1 MPKGRILAV
10 DDQRYFRE
18 LVEDLLSEE
27 GWETQ
32 TASSGEEA
40 IRILEQSTFDVIL
53 TDLVMPGM
61 DGCDLVHRIK
71 ERDPEQDVIVVTGV
85 VDVKTAVDAMRLG
98 ASDYLLKPFDRVTL
112 IRSVE
117 NLMQRRRLR
126 AEHARLLAE
135 NVEYLG
141 EQSLFERAVGFLSCL
156 SLDPLAQRMVEG
168 LCIETRAQGGVVWI
182 ARGESEESLQLAAAR
197 GLVRLQSEPE
207 RIEAHQIPP
216 ELREG
221 SVRTAIAAWNASG
234 EGPEPPNRALLL
246 ALRTGSRLVGL
257 VRLTDKLGGGEFEA
271 ADSQAAEKL
280 ARFAEMALG
289 NALRFASLE
298 RPSFLDPATGV
309 YSREF
314 FEDTVHNEIG
324 RAQRFGRG
332 FSLLAFD
339 LAPLAEAGAERIA
352 EAVKILGK
360 VVRTTDLLATLCE
373 NQFRV
378 LLTEVD
384 AVGAAILKQRAQ
396 QAFEAL
402 GDAVQP
408 GGQRPVLAAV
418 TYPSDGTQLETLT
431 ETLDERLRAEHLSP
445 VRRLGLDRM
454 PLAAS
459 LARLLAEGAIE
470 PHETA
475 DQITRFFLAEV
486 RRRPGQRGLLFLA
499 PGTALEQAVR
509 QGIEQLGDDPAT
521 TEIMVVGDGE
531 RLAKEGPP
539 ITWVSPDR
547 VPGLLPFLVQ
557 FGDGPSYALERD
569 EKQEEDGVQLFHTSD
584 RSVVEHLAFRLRAEL
599 TPNANLADAAAGP
612 VIAARAPARPGAEPI
627 S

>member
-32 TASSGEEA
+32 TAGSGEEA
-40 IRILEQSTFDVIL
+40 IRILEQSRFDIIL

-71 ERDPEQDVIVVTGV
+71 ERDPEQDIIVVTGV
-85 VDVKTAVDAMRLG
+85 VDVKTAVDAMKLG
-98 ASDYLLKPFDRVTL
+98 ASDYLLKPFDRATL
-112 IRSVE
+112 IGSVE

-126 AEHARLLAE
+126 AEHARLLEE
-135 NVEYLG
+135 NLEYLG
-141 EQSLFERAVGFLSCL
+141 EQSLFERAVGFFSCL
-156 SLDPLAQRMVEG
+156 SLDPLAQRVVEG
-168 LCIETRAQGGVVWI
+168 LCVESRAQGGVLWI
-182 ARGESEESLQLAAAR
+182 ARGESEQSLQLVAAR
-197 GLVRLQSEPE
+197 GLVRLEAEPE
-207 RIEAHQIPP
+207 RIEAHQIPR

-221 SVRTAIAAWNASG
+221 AIRSAVATWNAHG
-234 EGPEPPNRALLL
+234 EGPGPPNPALLL
-246 ALRTGSRLVGL
+246 ALRTGSRLVGF

-271 ADSQAAEKL
+271 ADTHAAEKL
-280 ARFAEMALG
+280 ARFAEMALA

-309 YSREF
+309 YTREF

-352 EAVKILGK
+352 EAAKILGR
-360 VVRTTDLLATLCE
+360 VVRTTDLLASIRE

-396 QAFEAL
+396 QAFGAL
-402 GDAVQP
+402 EDADP
-408 GGQRPVLAAV
+408 AHSQRPVLAAV

-431 ETLDERLRAEHLSP
+431 EALDERLRAEHRSP

-454 PLAAS
+454 PLAES

-475 DQITRFFLAEV
+475 DQVTRFFLAEV
-486 RRRPGQRGLLFLA
+486 GRHPGQRGLLFLG
-499 PGTALEQAVR
+499 PGAVLEQAVR

-521 TEIMVVGDGE
+521 TEIVVVADGE

-547 VPGLLPFLVQ
+547 VPGLLPFLVH
-557 FGDGPSYALERD
+557 FGDGPSYALVRD
-569 EKQEEDGVQLFHTSD
+569 EKQEEDGVRLFHTSD
-584 RSVVEHLAFRLRAEL
+584 RSVVEHLAFRLRTEL
-599 TPNANLADAAAGP
+599 TPDANPADATAGP
-612 VIAARAPARPGAEPI
+612 ILTARAPARPGAEPI